1 MSNRERAISSV
12 IWTAVQQFGSQGV
25 TFVVS
30 ILLARILEPED
41 FGAIALVGV
50 ISGMAALLMN
60 SGMTISL
67 VRTKEVTDKDL
78 STVFYFNIGVALL
91 MYGII
96 YWTAP
101 WVETF
106 YRLEGLT
113 SIIRVYSI
121 IFVIQAFSAVQ
132 KTLISKA
139 LAFRKLFS
147 IQLPSLIVGSI
158 SGVLMAYFGF
168 GVWSLVYMALIQYVL
183 DSVQFWLKSDF
194 RPKRIFD
201 IPSFRKHFG
210 FGINITLSTI
220 INVLFQNLYVVY
232 IGKVF
237 SPAILG
243 FYNRAEN
250 LRNLPVNNIKN
261 ILKKVLVP
269 FFSTIQDDLELK
281 KYYRRIISSVVF
293 LLSPLL
299 VILIFQADPVIRIL
313 LTEKWIQVVPY
324 LQILCFAGFLFPLS
338 EYNINV
344 LVVKGRSDLVL
355 KVEVYKK
362 IITLVVFAVSLI
374 WGMYGLLVGQ
384 VVNSIVIYFLNS
396 WYTVK
401 MINYSQKE
409 QLTDVFPYV
418 VVGLGWGL
426 ICYIA
431 LGPYV
436 MNIQNDFVEIICFTI
451 LYLSGYI
458 LLGRILNWDAYRGLM
473 SVLERRRKP

>member
-1 MSNRERAISSV
+1 VMSNRERAISSV

-250 LRNLPVNNIKN
+250 LRNLP
-261 ILKKVLVP
+261 
-269 FFSTIQDDLELK
+269 
-281 KYYRRIISSVVF
+281 
-293 LLSPLL
+293 
-299 VILIFQADPVIRIL
+299 
-313 LTEKWIQVVPY
+313 
-324 LQILCFAGFLFPLS
+324 
-338 EYNINV
+338 
-344 LVVKGRSDLVL
+344 
-355 KVEVYKK
+355 
-362 IITLVVFAVSLI
+362 
-374 WGMYGLLVGQ
+374 
-384 VVNSIVIYFLNS
+384 
-396 WYTVK
+396 
-401 MINYSQKE
+401 
-409 QLTDVFPYV
+409 
-418 VVGLGWGL
+418 
-426 ICYIA
+426 
-431 LGPYV
+431 
-436 MNIQNDFVEIICFTI
+436 
-451 LYLSGYI
+451 
-458 LLGRILNWDAYRGLM
+458 
-473 SVLERRRKP
+473 